1 MNEEGRVN
9 FYLKLKDLAV
19 YIKNLILYKSKQA
32 GTDRAHIK
40 SFQSILERRIGN
52 IEILKDFFDED
63 KGIVVQ
69 MLRYLEEC
77 GEIANMKNGYYMV
90 LLPRNIRLP
99 KSKQIITIGG
109 LSNDYIDI
117 DSFRVMHSNY
127 EETLDVMNLNEYRF
141 DYDLDTWLNIFRQE
155 KEEINLSNCIF
166 QKPTKHGLRE
176 VKYTEIKDRELYY
189 CISNP
194 IADKKEYYI
203 AYKVNEGW
211 YGTFINDNIMKARFV
226 LLNNADYKPS
236 YSIKKL
242 KNFNSLYE
250 IKLSNILPDVENDQ
264 VLLFSIPE
272 TLSGARKYYV
282 AKNYLEDFIYILDE
296 LNFRRER

>member
-1 MNEEGRVN
+1 MSGESRVN
-9 FYLKLKDLAV
+9 LCFVLKDLAV

-32 GTDRAHIK
+32 GTDRAHIR
-40 SFQSILERRIGN
+40 SFQSILERRIDSM
-52 IEILKDFFDED
+52 EISKDFFDDD

-69 MLRYLEEC
+69 MLRYLESC

-90 LLPRNIRLP
+90 LLPRKIRLP
-99 KSKQIITIGG
+99 KSNQIITIG
-109 LSNDYIDI
+109 LSNDFTDI
-117 DSFRVMHSNY
+117 DSFRVMHGNY
-127 EETLDVMNLNEYRF
+127 QETHDVMNLNEYRF
-141 DYDLDTWLNIFRQE
+141 DYDLDTWLNIFRQA

-176 VKYTEIKDRELYY
+176 VKYMEIKDRELYY

-203 AYKVNEGW
+203 AYKVNAVW
-211 YGTFINDNIMKARFV
+211 YGTFINDNIIKARFA

-242 KNFNSLYE
+242 KNFNNLYE

-264 VLLFSIPE
+264 ILLFSIPE
-272 TLSGARKYYV
+272 MLSGARKYYV
-282 AKNYLEDFIYILDE
+282 AKNHLEDFIYVLE
-296 LNFRRER
+296 KLNFRRER